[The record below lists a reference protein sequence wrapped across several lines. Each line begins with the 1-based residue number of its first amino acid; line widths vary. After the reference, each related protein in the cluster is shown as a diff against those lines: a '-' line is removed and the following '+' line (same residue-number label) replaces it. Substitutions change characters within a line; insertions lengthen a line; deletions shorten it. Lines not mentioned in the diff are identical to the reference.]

1 MKVNKDQCCLL
12 VVDLQKKLFPN
23 IFDKHNLFKFSE
35 KTIELFCEF
44 QIPII
49 YTEQYPNGLGETIT
63 PLKLKLDERGAKK
76 FEKTSFS
83 ALETSSIDDYFNLLG
98 KSQVVIIGIEAH
110 ICILQTSIDFVD
122 KGVSVFVPHELVG
135 SRKLSD
141 KKNGLDRMEKN
152 GVTLINFEMMFFE
165 LIRDAKYTGF
175 KELSSKYIK

>member
-23 IFDKHNLFKFSE
+23 IFDKFNLVKFSE
-35 KTIELFCEF
+35 KTIELFFEF

-63 PLKLKLDERGAKK
+63 PLKSKLDERGAKK

-83 ALETSSIDDYFNLLG
+83 ALETSVINDYFTLLR

-135 SRKLSD
+135 SRKL
-141 KKNGLDRMEKN
+141 KIKNGLDRMEKN
-152 GVTLINFEMMFFE
+152 GVTLINFEMIFFE
-165 LIRDAKYTGF
+165 LIRDAKYPGF